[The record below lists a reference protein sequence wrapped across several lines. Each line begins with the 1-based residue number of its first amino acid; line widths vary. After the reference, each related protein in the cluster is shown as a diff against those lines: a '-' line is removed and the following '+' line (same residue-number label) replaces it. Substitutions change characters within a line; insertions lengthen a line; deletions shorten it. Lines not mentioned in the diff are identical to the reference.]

1 MDKPPEITA
10 EVRAELADMDACELH
25 KEMARRDLLEHY
37 VIGGKEHSVFGFR
50 SVFKRLIDEREGNGD

>member
-25 KEMARRDLLEHY
+25 KEMARRDLLGNY
-37 VIGGKEHSVFGFR
+37 VIGGKEYKLLEFMHIFTQ
-50 SVFKRLIDEREGNGD
+50 LINEKENK